1 MKNTPDLV
9 IFDLDGTVL
18 DTLEDLADSVN
29 SALCANGFPTRT
41 LTEIRSFV
49 GNGIKNLI
57 LRSLP
62 HETDGDTADRVLT
75 AFRAH
80 YADHCA
86 DKTRP
91 YDGIPALLAAL
102 KADGFRTAVVSN
114 KTDGAVQ
121 RLALQYFPGLFDF
134 VTGER
139 EGVARKPAPD
149 SVNAALSALGA
160 KKENAVYVGDSEVD
174 VLTAQNA
181 GIPAVIVTWGFRD
194 ESFLREK
201 GAELIAHDAE
211 ELEKLIRNSDF
222 GLRN

>member
-121 RLALQYFPGLFDF
+121 RLARQYFPGLFDF